1 MKDEVLNLS
10 IRKYLKTVGN
20 NSQLAIE
27 KAVHQAVREN
37 TLTGNETL
45 PIQMTLSVNGLS
57 LHLSFDGEL
66 HLE

>member
-10 IRKYLKTVGN
+10 IRKYLKTVGI